1 MSDSFTEK
9 NQNISNELNCKDC
22 GALLQYEPGAQKLA
36 CKYCGAQNEILSAS
50 TNNEVEEIKYQDF
63 ISNKINQEEKQ
74 TVSTVKCNNCG
85 ATTTLKPNL
94 TSDNCA
100 FCASPLVIQGGT
112 TSTIIKP
119 KYLLPFKVDNKNAH
133 DIFIKWLNGLWFA
146 PNDLKKYAALNEKLK
161 GLYMPYWTYDSNT
174 TTDYQGERGE
184 YYYTGSGKNR
194 TRHTKWYARSG
205 TVQNSFDD
213 VCVLASQSL
222 PDNVTRALEP
232 WDLNNLTPYNEGFI
246 SGFQTECYQTDVQK
260 GFDTAKAVME
270 DMIKTTIRQQIGG
283 DEQRINQMHVVY
295 RDVTFKH
302 ILLPIWISAYGYKSK
317 VYRFII
323 NGRTGEVQGQRP
335 YSAIKIALAVIAVLA
350 IIGIIYSVS
359 KS

>member
-1 MSDSFTEK
+1 MDSNLEEK
-9 NQNISNELNCKDC
+9 SHNISNELNCKDC
-22 GALLQYEPGAQKLA
+22 GALLQYAPGTQKLA
-36 CKYCGAQNEILSAS
+36 CKYCGAQNDIL
-50 TNNEVEEIKYQDF
+50 NNERVAIEEISYTDF
-63 ISNKINQEEKQ
+63 IANKVNQEEKI
-74 TVSTVKCNNCG
+74 TVSTVNCNNCG
-85 ATTTLKPNL
+85 ATTTLRPNI

-119 KYLLPFKVDNKNAH
+119 KYLLPFKIDTKNAH

-146 PNDLKKYAALNEKLK
+146 PNNLKKFAALNEKLK
-161 GLYMPYWTYDSNT
+161 GLYMPYWTYDSGAVTN
-174 TTDYQGERGE
+174 YEGERGE

-194 TRHTKWYARSG
+194 TRHTRWYDRNG

-222 PDNVTRALEP
+222 PDHVTRALEP
-232 WDLNNLTPYNEGFI
+232 WDLNNLTAYNEGFI

-260 GFDTAKAVME
+260 GFDMAKGVME
-270 DMIKTTIRQQIGG
+270 ETIKATIKNDIGG
-283 DEQRINQMHVVY
+283 DTQRINRMHVMY
-295 RDVTFKH
+295 SRVTFKH
-302 ILLPIWISAYGYKSK
+302 ILLPIWISAYGYNKK

-335 YSAIKIALAVIAVLA
+335 YSWIKITLAIIAVLT
-350 IIGIIYSVS
+350 IIGIIYTLTQ
-359 KS
+359 K